1 MRLEI
6 KCGVIIW
13 HNTLLF
19 CRRYSTEWAEEEA
32 RKRIVELRK
41 LPVDK
46 QQQFLIPPTDDWR
59 WGRKQLYNKDSLV
72 ELIAGKVEPRR
83 DKANMDRFLRN
94 SSMNKIQ
101 MPVEKRTDDRS
112 T

>member
-13 HNTLLF
+13 HNILLF

-46 QQQFLIPPTDDWR
+46 QQQVLIPPTDDWR

-72 ELIAGKVEPRR
+72 ELIAGKMEPRR